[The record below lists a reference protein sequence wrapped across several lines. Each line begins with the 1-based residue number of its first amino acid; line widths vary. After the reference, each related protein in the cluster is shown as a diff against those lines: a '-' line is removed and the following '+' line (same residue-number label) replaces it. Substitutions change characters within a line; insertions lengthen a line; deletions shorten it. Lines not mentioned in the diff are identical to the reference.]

1 MINRPPANK
10 QPKQKKC
17 KVCKTLFQ
25 PINSLQ
31 IVCCG
36 KCGIEYVNREKK
48 KDFTAKTKKMRL
60 ELMTYSDR
68 KGKALDAV
76 KRFVRA
82 RDRWRFISQGKPPE
96 CISCGTTNPDIQYAA
111 GHYKTAG
118 GNPELA
124 LDPKNIHLQC
134 NHRCNKMMSGNIS
147 GDKTTRGYTAGIIEW
162 YGEEEG
168 RALIDYLTGHHEVRK
183 YSHDELDTIRIEHN
197 RLALELE
204 KKIKAA

>member
-1 MINRPPANK
+1 VFVTK

-17 KVCKTLFQ
+17 RVCKTLFT

-48 KDFTAKTKKMRL
+48 KAFNTKTKKMRL

-82 RDRWRFISQGKPPE
+82 RDRWRFISRGKPPE
-96 CISCGTTNPDIQYAA
+96 CISCGTTSPDIQYAA

-134 NHRCNKMMSGNIS
+134 NHRCNKMMSGNIN
-147 GDKTTRGYTAGIIEW
+147 GDKTTRGYNAGIIAW

-168 RALIDYLTGHHEVRK
+168 LALIEYLTSHHEVRK
-183 YSHDELDTIRIEHN
+183 YSHDELDNIRTEYN

-204 KKIKAA
+204 KKIKGA